1 MAASG
6 DATVQRRILS
16 KALRSQRERAGLT
29 QHEAAGRLD
38 WSQSK
43 LIRIET
49 GGQGLS
55 VTDLKAMLE
64 LYQVT
69 DAGITSDLM
78 MAARGSRGLS
88 WWHQYRDIVSPQFAQ
103 YLGHEDIASS
113 FRIFSSFLI
122 PGLLHTEEYAS
133 ALLDAFQ
140 EPERTL
146 RIVRLRLERQKRL
159 LANPELDF
167 KFIINQEA
175 LYRWIGGPDAMR
187 RQLQHLLDISRQ
199 PNISIQI
206 VPFTAGAH
214 PGLGGSFIMIDI
226 AAANDSMV
234 FLESVGGDK
243 LIKDD
248 PDNIAKHG
256 EYFKRLDHLSLP
268 SGRAAALL
276 EALIDRLLH
285 ADNAHNEGL

>member
-6 DATVQRRILS
+6 DATVQRRRLS
-16 KALRSQRERAGLT
+16 KALRSQRERASLT

-38 WSQSK
+38 WSLSK

-69 DAGITSDLM
+69 DAGVTSDLM
-78 MAARGSRGLS
+78 VAARGSRGLS

-113 FRIFSSFLI
+113 FRIFSPLLI

-133 ALLDAFQ
+133 ALLDAFP
-140 EPERTL
+140 EPERAR
-146 RIVRLRLERQKRL
+146 RIVDLRLERQKRL

-187 RQLQHLLDISRQ
+187 RQLQRLLDVSRLS
-199 PNISIQI
+199 NVSIQI

-214 PGLGGSFIMIDI
+214 PGLGGPFVMINI
-226 AAANDSMV
+226 AEANDSMV
-234 FLESVGGDK
+234 FLEGVGGDK

-248 PDNIAKHG
+248 PGDIAKHDG
-256 EYFKRLDHLSLP
+256 YFKQLGYLSLP
-268 SGRAAALL
+268 VGQATALL
-276 EALIDRLLH
+276 EALVDRLLH
-285 ADNAHNEGL
+285 ADKAYNVGL